1 MSELPAEEMLLAV
14 AATISKEEID
24 SMISNTELSELIKTQ
39 IMSGLLINISTVGKD
54 TSNYLNAN
62 SKRKIK

>member
-1 MSELPAEEMLLAV
+1 MSELPAEEMLLTV